1 MMTRTITG
9 TCLMALTIVGLCS
22 PALAQVGA
30 PGLGSSPAGSL
41 GASAAPGLGQA
52 PLGSPNIGQNST
64 SLYAPSPNSLGN
76 APVAPLPGLG
86 ATDPVT
92 GVPTINP
99 YNLPG
104 RPGRRPAPPPPRSG
118 H

>member
-1 MMTRTITG
+1 MNSSINRICLTG
-9 TCLMALTIVGLCS
+9 LTIVGLCS

-30 PGLGSSPAGSL
+30 PGLGSSPAAGL
-41 GASAAPGLGQA
+41 GAPAGTGLGQA

-64 SLYAPSPNSLGN
+64 SLNAPSPNSLGN
-76 APVAPLPGLG
+76 APVAPLPSLG

-92 GVPTINP
+92 GVPTINQ

-104 RPGRRPAPPPPRSG
+104 RTGRRAAPPPRRG

>member
-1 MMTRTITG
+1 MTDPVVRI
-9 TCLMALTIVGLCS
+9 CLMSLTLVGLS
-22 PALAQVGA
+22 GPALAQVGA
-30 PGLGSSPAGSL
+30 PGLGSGAGAGLGAPAGT
-41 GASAAPGLGQA
+41 GLGQA

-64 SLYAPSPNSLGN
+64 SLNAPSPNSLGN
-76 APVAPLPGLG
+76 APVAPLPSLG

-92 GVPTINP
+92 GVPTINQ

-104 RPGRRPAPPPPRSG
+104 RSGRRVMPPPRRE

>member
-1 MMTRTITG
+1 MMIGSITR
-9 TCLMALTIVGLCS
+9 TCLMGLTIVGLCS

-30 PGLGSSPAGSL
+30 PGLGSSAGAGL

-64 SLYAPSPNSLGN
+64 SLSAPSPNSLGN

-104 RPGRRPAPPPPRSG
+104 RQSRRPAPPPHGG